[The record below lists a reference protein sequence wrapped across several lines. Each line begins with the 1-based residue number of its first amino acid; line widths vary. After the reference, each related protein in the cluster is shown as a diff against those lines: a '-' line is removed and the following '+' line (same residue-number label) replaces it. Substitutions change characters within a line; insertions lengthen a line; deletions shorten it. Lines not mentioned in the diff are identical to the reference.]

1 MSTARTLQRR
11 KGMSHMAK
19 AATTQQNDFDAVF
32 RALDSACT
40 LPFASWC
47 AHTGGYDRIRLS
59 VSPTWPEGETAR
71 RAICPTSKSADGL
84 TAAQYRFFYA
94 LFSSNWTEKDR
105 RIALKRTLLPV
116 QKPGSS
122 TTAKRAL
129 SNARGASLLLLDH
142 GGASAEAEAPD
153 ATDDLYAHVQRELS
167 QLYLQYAILESERD
181 LVLDICR
188 DMQERVK
195 ERLGKTILDHP
206 KVELYTDKKYWYQF
220 LPLEKSRSFDRTCN
234 RIAQAMGVQGM
245 AEADSELPLVAPRAV
260 PSDAEKPPVPTLPK
274 KADSLSSRSKH
285 PESEAVKYNA
295 KRLIMEN
302 LQDAAS
308 LLLDVRAAEGPA
320 SGFNIKETVPVSGT
334 WLWGF
339 TQGNTSDDARRT
351 LLASDARDKWLV
363 AGLLLAD
370 WLLDCAKGLDDEERL
385 ARIQDAVDVIVERLD
400 GDLGDAPAT
409 GELAA
414 LYDACAPTLLARE
427 SLGSLMAGILYA
439 LVYGAHLERAGLGA
453 SSLQADI
460 GTVWAAG
467 DTPGADR
474 SGTRREPEAIAIAV
488 TIASCPAGVG
498 GTYSPQTCST
508 HNMVRIP
515 KSTAWLF
522 GRSPRPSQTQDVGTG
537 TTVLDD
543 PAISRQAVKLSWDD
557 AHAAWQL
564 EVFNR
569 NGANCDG
576 ELIESG
582 ETVDVA
588 PGTRICLRGSDRNYF
603 LLLSGA

>member
-1 MSTARTLQRR
+1 
-11 KGMSHMAK
+11 MAK
-19 AATTQQNDFDAVF
+19 ATATQQNDFDAVF
-32 RALDSACT
+32 RTLDSACT
-40 LPFASWC
+40 LPFAGWC
-47 AHTGGYDRIRLS
+47 ARIEGYDRIRLS
-59 VSPTWPEGETAR
+59 VSPIWPEGEAAT
-71 RAICPTSKSADGL
+71 RAICPTAKSADGL

-94 LFSSNWTEKDR
+94 LFSSNWKEKDR
-105 RIALKRTLLPV
+105 HIALKRTLLPV
-116 QKPGSS
+116 QNPGSS

-142 GGASAEAEAPD
+142 GGISATPEALD
-153 ATDDLYAHVQRELS
+153 ANDLYAHVQSELS

-195 ERLGKTILDHP
+195 GHYRTTILDHP
-206 KVELYTDKKYWYQF
+206 EAELCTHKKYWYQF
-220 LPLEKSRSFDRTCN
+220 FPLEKSRSFDRTCN
-234 RIAQAMGVQGM
+234 RIAQAVGEQGM
-245 AEADSELPLVAPRAV
+245 AEADSELPLVTPRAV
-260 PSDAEKPPVPTLPK
+260 PSGTEKAPVPTLPK

-285 PESEAVKYNA
+285 PEIEAVKYNA

-302 LQDAAS
+302 LQDSAS
-308 LLLDVRAAEGPA
+308 LLFDIRTAEGPA
-320 SGFNIKETVPVSGT
+320 SGFCTKETVPVSGT

-339 TQGNTSDDARRT
+339 TQGNTSDDDRRG
-351 LLASDARDKWLV
+351 LLAPDARDKWLV

-370 WLLDCAKGLDDEERL
+370 WLLDCADGSDEGARL
-385 ARIQDAVDVIVERLD
+385 AHIQSAVDVIIERLD
-400 GDLGDAPAT
+400 GNSDDARAT

-414 LYDACAPTLLARE
+414 LHVACTPTLMARK
-427 SLGSLMAGILYA
+427 SLGPLMAGILYSLA
-439 LVYGAHLERAGLGA
+439 HGAHLERAGLGA

-460 GTVWAAG
+460 GTVWTAG
-467 DTPGADR
+467 DTPSADR
-474 SGTRREPEAIAIAV
+474 PGTRREPEAIAV

-508 HNMVRIP
+508 QNMVRIP

-522 GRSPRPSQTQDVGTG
+522 GRSPRPSQTQDVDTG

-564 EVFNR
+564 EMFNR

-588 PGTRICLRGSDRNYF
+588 PGTRICLRGSERNYF
-603 LLLSGA
+603 LLFSGA

>member
-1 MSTARTLQRR
+1 
-11 KGMSHMAK
+11 MAK
-19 AATTQQNDFDAVF
+19 ATAAQQNDFDAVF
-32 RALDSACT
+32 YALDDTCT
-40 LPFASWC
+40 TPFASWC
-47 AHTGGYDRIRLS
+47 ARTGGFDRIRLS
-59 VSPTWPEGETAR
+59 VAPIWPEGEAAT

-94 LFSSNWTEKDR
+94 LFSSNWKEKGQN
-105 RIALKRTLLPV
+105 ITLKRTLLPA
-116 QKPGSS
+116 QNSNSS

-142 GGASAEAEAPD
+142 GDASIEAETV
-153 ATDDLYAHVQRELS
+153 ATSDDLYAHVRHEL
-167 QLYLQYAILESERD
+167 QLLYLQYSILESERD

-188 DMQERVK
+188 DMQAHVK
-195 ERLGKTILDHP
+195 ERLGKAILDHP
-206 KVELYTDKKYWYQF
+206 KVELFTDKKYWYQF

-234 RIAQAMGVQGM
+234 RIAQAIGVQGM
-245 AEADSELPLVAPRAV
+245 AEADSELPLVTPRTAPSNAV
-260 PSDAEKPPVPTLPK
+260 KPPVPTLPK

-285 PESEAVKYNA
+285 PESEAIKYNA

-302 LQDAAS
+302 LQDAAT
-308 LLLDVRAAEGPA
+308 LLMDVRTVGEQAL
-320 SGFNIKETVPVSGT
+320 GFNVKDTTSVSGT

-339 TQGNTSDDARRT
+339 TQGNTSDDARRA
-351 LLASDARDKWLV
+351 LLAADARDKWIA

-370 WLLDCAKGLDDEERL
+370 WLLDCAKGSDDKERL
-385 ARIQDAVDVIVERLD
+385 ARIQGATDAIVERLD
-400 GDLGDAPAT
+400 GNLSDTPAT

-414 LYDACAPTLLARE
+414 LYAACAPTLTARE
-427 SLGSLMAGILYA
+427 TLGSLMAGILYA
-439 LVYGAHLERAGLGA
+439 LVYGTHLEQAGLGA

-460 GTVWAAG
+460 STVWAAG
-467 DTPGADR
+467 DTPSVDR
-474 SGTRREPEAIAIAV
+474 PGTRREPKAIAV
-488 TIASCPAGVG
+488 TIASCPASAG
-498 GTYSPQTCST
+498 GTYSPQTCNT
-508 HNMVRIP
+508 HDTIHISKIV
-515 KSTAWLF
+515 TWLF
-522 GRSPRPSQTQDVGTG
+522 GRSPRSPQMQDANVN

-543 PAISRQAVKLSWDD
+543 PAISRQAVKLYWDD
-557 AHAAWQL
+557 TCVSWQM

-588 PGTRICLRGSDRNYF
+588 PGTRICLRGSERNYF

>member
-1 MSTARTLQRR
+1 
-11 KGMSHMAK
+11 MAK
-19 AATTQQNDFDAVF
+19 ATAAQQNDFDAVF
-32 RALDSACT
+32 YALDDTCT
-40 LPFASWC
+40 MPFASWC
-47 AHTGGYDRIRLS
+47 AHTGGFDRIRLS
-59 VSPTWPEGETAR
+59 VAPIWPEGEAATQ
-71 RAICPTSKSADGL
+71 AICPTSKSADGL

-94 LFSSNWTEKDR
+94 LFSSNWKEKDR
-105 RIALKRTLLPV
+105 RIALKRTLFPA
-116 QKPGSS
+116 QNPG
-122 TTAKRAL
+122 TNTAAKRAL

-142 GGASAEAEAPD
+142 GDSSATPEAP
-153 ATDDLYAHVQRELS
+153 AANDLYAHVQRELS
-167 QLYLQYAILESERD
+167 QLFLQYAILESERD

-188 DMQERVK
+188 DMQTHVK
-195 ERLGKTILDHP
+195 GRLGKAVLDHP
-206 KVELYTDKKYWYQF
+206 EVELYTDKKYWYQF

-245 AEADSELPLVAPRAV
+245 AEADSELPLVAPRTAPSNAV
-260 PSDAEKPPVPTLPK
+260 KPPVPTLPK

-308 LLLDVRAAEGPA
+308 LLFDVRAAEGPT
-320 SGFNIKETVPVSGT
+320 SGFNIKETVSVSGT

-351 LLASDARDKWLV
+351 LLAPDARDKWLV

-370 WLLDCAKGLDDEERL
+370 WLLDCAKGSDDDERL
-385 ARIQDAVDVIVERLD
+385 AHIQGAVDAIVERLD
-400 GDLGDAPAT
+400 GDLSDAPTT

-414 LYDACAPTLLARE
+414 LYDACAPTLMARE
-427 SLGSLMAGILYA
+427 SLGPLMAGILYSLA
-439 LVYGAHLERAGLGA
+439 YGAHLEHAGLGA

-460 GTVWAAG
+460 STVWAVG
-467 DTPGADR
+467 KTPGAGKP
-474 SGTRREPEAIAIAV
+474 SAPRESTAIAV
-488 TIASCPAGVG
+488 TIASGPAGAG

-515 KSTAWLF
+515 KAAAWLF
-522 GRSPRPSQTQDVGTG
+522 GRSPRPSQAQDVDTG

-543 PAISRQAVKLSWDD
+543 PAISRLAVKLSWDD
-557 AHAAWQL
+557 THAVWQL

-588 PGTRICLRGSDRNYF
+588 PGTRICLRGSERNYF

>member
-1 MSTARTLQRR
+1 
-11 KGMSHMAK
+11 MAK
-19 AATTQQNDFDAVF
+19 AATTQLNDFDAVF
-32 RALDSACT
+32 RTLDSACT

-47 AHTGGYDRIRLS
+47 ARIEGCDRIRLS
-59 VSPTWPEGETAR
+59 VSPIWPEGEAAT
-71 RAICPTSKSADGL
+71 RAICPTAQSANGL
-84 TAAQYRFFYA
+84 TAAQYRFFYK
-94 LFSSNWTEKDR
+94 LFSSNWKARDR
-105 RIALKRTLLPV
+105 WIALTRTLLPI
-116 QKPGSS
+116 QNPGTSG
-122 TTAKRAL
+122 APKRSL

-142 GGASAEAEAPD
+142 GGISATPEALD
-153 ATDDLYAHVQRELS
+153 ANDLYAHVQGELS

-181 LVLDICR
+181 LVLGICR

-195 ERLGKTILDHP
+195 GHYRTTILDHP
-206 KVELYTDKKYWYQF
+206 EAELCTHKKYWYQF
-220 LPLEKSRSFDRTCN
+220 FPLEKSRSFDRTCN
-234 RIAQAMGVQGM
+234 RIAQAVGEQGM
-245 AEADSELPLVAPRAV
+245 AEADSELPLVTPRAV
-260 PSDAEKPPVPTLPK
+260 PSGTEKAPVPTLPK

-285 PESEAVKYNA
+285 PEIEAVKYNA

-302 LQDAAS
+302 LQDSAS
-308 LLLDVRAAEGPA
+308 LLLDIRTAEGPA
-320 SGFNIKETVPVSGT
+320 SGFCTKETVPVSGT

-351 LLASDARDKWLV
+351 LLAPDARDKWLV

-370 WLLDCAKGLDDEERL
+370 WLLDCAKGSDDKERL
-385 ARIQDAVDVIVERLD
+385 ARIQGAVDAIVERLD
-400 GDLGDAPAT
+400 GDLGDAPTT

-414 LYDACAPTLLARE
+414 LYDACAPTLMARE
-427 SLGSLMAGILYA
+427 SLGPLMAGILYS

-460 GTVWAAG
+460 STVWAAG
-467 DTPGADR
+467 DTPSADR
-474 SGTRREPEAIAIAV
+474 PGTRREPEAIAV
-488 TIASCPAGVG
+488 TIASCPAGAG
-498 GTYSPQTCST
+498 DTYSPQTCST

-522 GRSPRPSQTQDVGTG
+522 GRSPRPSQAQDAATG
-537 TTVLDD
+537 ATVLDD
-543 PAISRQAVKLSWDD
+543 PAISRQAVKLYWDGT
-557 AHAAWQL
+557 HAVWQL

-576 ELIESG
+576 ELVESG

>member
-1 MSTARTLQRR
+1 
-11 KGMSHMAK
+11 MAK
-19 AATTQQNDFDAVF
+19 ATTTQQNDFDAVF
-32 RALDSACT
+32 RALDSACA

-47 AHTGGYDRIRLS
+47 ARAGGYDRIRLS
-59 VSPTWPEGETAR
+59 VSPIWPEGDTATR
-71 RAICPTSKSADGL
+71 TICPTSKSAEGI

-94 LFSSNWTEKDR
+94 LFSSNWKEKDR

-116 QKPGSS
+116 QNPGTSA
-122 TTAKRAL
+122 TAKRAL

-142 GGASAEAEAPD
+142 GDSPAAAEAPD
-153 ATDDLYAHVQRELS
+153 ATDDLYAHVHRELS

-188 DMQERVK
+188 DMQAHVK

-206 KVELYTDKKYWYQF
+206 EVELYTDKKYWYQF

-234 RIAQAMGVQGM
+234 RIAQALGVQGM
-245 AEADSELPLVAPRAV
+245 AEADSELPLVTPRAV

-302 LQDAAS
+302 LQDAAT
-308 LLLDVRAAEGPA
+308 LLMDVRTAGEQTI
-320 SGFNIKETVPVSGT
+320 GFTIKDTVSVSGT

-339 TQGNTSDDARRT
+339 TQGNTADSARRPLLAPDARE
-351 LLASDARDKWLV
+351 KWLA

-370 WLLDCAKGLDDEERL
+370 WLLDSAKGADDDECL
-385 ARIQDAVDVIVERLD
+385 ACIASSVESIVERLD
-400 GDLGDAPAT
+400 GAPGADAT

-427 SLGSLMAGILYA
+427 SLGPLMAGILYSLA
-439 LVYGAHLERAGLGA
+439 YGAHLERAGLGA

-474 SGTRREPEAIAIAV
+474 SGTRREPEAIAV

-522 GRSPRPSQTQDVGTG
+522 GRSPRPSQAQDVDTG

-543 PAISRQAVKLSWDD
+543 PAISRLAVKLSWDD

-588 PGTRICLRGSDRNYF
+588 PGTRIYLRGSDRNYF

>member
-1 MSTARTLQRR
+1 
-11 KGMSHMAK
+11 MAK
-19 AATTQQNDFDAVF
+19 AATTQQNKFDTVF
-32 RALDSACT
+32 RTLDSACT

-47 AHTGGYDRIRLS
+47 ARIEGYDRIRLS
-59 VSPTWPEGETAR
+59 VSPIWPEGEAAT
-71 RAICPTSKSADGL
+71 RAICPTAQSAKGL

-94 LFSSNWTEKDR
+94 LFSGNWKVKDR
-105 RIALKRTLLPV
+105 WIALKRTLLST
-116 QKPGSS
+116 QNPGTSVA
-122 TTAKRAL
+122 AKRSL

-142 GGASAEAEAPD
+142 GGISATPEALD
-153 ATDDLYAHVQRELS
+153 ANDLYAHVQSELS

-195 ERLGKTILDHP
+195 GHYRTTILDHP
-206 KVELYTDKKYWYQF
+206 EAELCTHKKYWYQF
-220 LPLEKSRSFDRTCN
+220 FPLEKSRSFDRTCN
-234 RIAQAMGVQGM
+234 RIAQAVGEQGM
-245 AEADSELPLVAPRAV
+245 AEADSELPLVTPRAV
-260 PSDAEKPPVPTLPK
+260 PSGTEKAPVPTLPK

-285 PESEAVKYNA
+285 PEIEAVKYNA

-302 LQDAAS
+302 LQDSAS
-308 LLLDVRAAEGPA
+308 LLLDIRTAEGPA
-320 SGFNIKETVPVSGT
+320 SGFCTKETVPVSGT

-351 LLASDARDKWLV
+351 LLAPDARDKWLV

-370 WLLDCAKGLDDEERL
+370 WLLDCADGSDDEERL
-385 ARIQDAVDVIVERLD
+385 ARIQGAVDAIVERLD
-400 GDLGDAPAT
+400 GDLGDAPTT

-414 LYDACAPTLLARE
+414 LYDACTPTLMARK
-427 SLGSLMAGILYA
+427 SLGPLMAGILYS

-460 GTVWAAG
+460 GTVWTAG
-467 DTPGADR
+467 DTPSADR
-474 SGTRREPEAIAIAV
+474 PGTRREPEAIAV

-508 HNMVRIP
+508 QNMVRIP

-522 GRSPRPSQTQDVGTG
+522 GRSPRPSQTQDVDTG

-588 PGTRICLRGSDRNYF
+588 PGTRICLRGSERNYF
-603 LLLSGA
+603 LLFSGA

>member
-1 MSTARTLQRR
+1 
-11 KGMSHMAK
+11 MAK
-19 AATTQQNDFDAVF
+19 ATAAQQNDFDAVF
-32 RALDSACT
+32 YALDDTCT
-40 LPFASWC
+40 TPFASWC
-47 AHTGGYDRIRLS
+47 AHTGGFDRIRLS
-59 VSPTWPEGETAR
+59 VAPIWPEGEAATR
-71 RAICPTSKSADGL
+71 VICPTAKSADGL

-94 LFSSNWTEKDR
+94 LFSSNWKEKDR
-105 RIALKRTLLPV
+105 RIALKRTLLPA
-116 QKPGSS
+116 QNSNSS

-142 GGASAEAEAPD
+142 GDSPAAAEAPD
-153 ATDDLYAHVQRELS
+153 ATDNLYAHVQRELS

-188 DMQERVK
+188 DMQAHVK

-206 KVELYTDKKYWYQF
+206 EVELYTDKKYWYQF

-234 RIAQAMGVQGM
+234 RIAQAIGVQGM
-245 AEADSELPLVAPRAV
+245 AEADSEFPLVAPRTAPSNAV
-260 PSDAEKPPVPTLPK
+260 KPPVPTLPK

-285 PESEAVKYNA
+285 PESEAIKYNT

-302 LQDAAS
+302 LQDAAT
-308 LLLDVRAAEGPA
+308 LLMDVRTVGEQAL
-320 SGFNIKETVPVSGT
+320 GFNVKDTTSVSGT

-351 LLASDARDKWLV
+351 LLAPDARDKWV
-363 AGLLLAD
+363 AAGLLLAD
-370 WLLDCAKGLDDEERL
+370 WLLDCAKGSDDKERL
-385 ARIQDAVDVIVERLD
+385 ARIQSVTGAIVERLD
-400 GDLGDAPAT
+400 GNLSDTLAT

-414 LYDACAPTLLARE
+414 LHVACAPTLESRE
-427 SLGSLMAGILYA
+427 TLGSLMAGILYA
-439 LVYGAHLERAGLGA
+439 LVYGTYLEQAGLGA

-460 GTVWAAG
+460 STVWAAG
-467 DTPGADR
+467 DTPSVDR
-474 SGTRREPEAIAIAV
+474 PGTRREPKAIAV
-488 TIASCPAGVG
+488 TIASCPAGAG

-508 HNMVRIP
+508 HSMVRIP
-515 KSTAWLF
+515 KAAAWLF
-522 GRSPRPSQTQDVGTG
+522 GRSPRPSQAQDVDTG

-543 PAISRQAVKLSWDD
+543 PAISRLAVKLSWDD
-557 AHAAWQL
+557 THAVWQL

-588 PGTRICLRGSDRNYF
+588 PGTRICLRGSERNYF

>member
-1 MSTARTLQRR
+1 
-11 KGMSHMAK
+11 MAK

-47 AHTGGYDRIRLS
+47 ARTGGHDRIRLS
-59 VSPTWPEGETAR
+59 VSPIWPEGDTAT
-71 RAICPTSKSADGL
+71 RAICPTAKSADGL

-94 LFSSNWTEKDR
+94 LFSSNWKEKDR

-116 QKPGSS
+116 QNPGSS

-142 GGASAEAEAPD
+142 GDSPAAAEAPD
-153 ATDDLYAHVQRELS
+153 ATDNLYAHVQRELS

-195 ERLGKTILDHP
+195 GRLGKAILDHP
-206 KVELYTDKKYWYQF
+206 EAELYTDKKYWYQF

-234 RIAQAMGVQGM
+234 RIAQAIGVQGM
-245 AEADSELPLVAPRAV
+245 AEADSELPLVAPRTAPSNAV
-260 PSDAEKPPVPTLPK
+260 KPPVPTLPK

-285 PESEAVKYNA
+285 PESEAIKYNA

-302 LQDAAS
+302 LQDAAT
-308 LLLDVRAAEGPA
+308 LLMDVRTVGEQAL
-320 SGFNIKETVPVSGT
+320 GFNVKDTTSVSGT

-370 WLLDCAKGLDDEERL
+370 WLLDCAKGLGDEERL
-385 ARIQDAVDVIVERLD
+385 VHIQSAVDAIVERLD
-400 GDLGDAPAT
+400 GDLGDAPTT

-414 LYDACAPTLLARE
+414 LYDACAPTLMARE
-427 SLGSLMAGILYA
+427 SLGPLMAGILYSLA
-439 LVYGAHLERAGLGA
+439 YGAHLEQAGLGA

-460 GTVWAAG
+460 STVWAAG
-467 DTPGADR
+467 DTPNANQG
-474 SGTRREPEAIAIAV
+474 STPCELKAIAV
-488 TIASCPAGVG
+488 TIASCPASAG
-498 GTYSPQTCST
+498 GTYSPQTCNT
-508 HNMVRIP
+508 HDTIHISKIV
-515 KSTAWLF
+515 TWLF
-522 GRSPRPSQTQDVGTG
+522 GRSPRSPQMQDANVN

-543 PAISRQAVKLSWDD
+543 PAISRQAVKLYWDD
-557 AHAAWQL
+557 TCASWQM

-576 ELIESG
+576 ELVESG
-582 ETVDVA
+582 ETIDVA

>member
-1 MSTARTLQRR
+1 
-11 KGMSHMAK
+11 MAK
-19 AATTQQNDFDAVF
+19 ATTTQQNDFDAVF

-47 AHTGGYDRIRLS
+47 ARTGGHDRIRLS
-59 VSPTWPEGETAR
+59 VAPIWPEGEAAT

-94 LFSSNWTEKDR
+94 LFSSNWKEKDQ

-116 QKPGSS
+116 QNPGTSA
-122 TTAKRAL
+122 TAKRAL

-142 GGASAEAEAPD
+142 GDASAAAEAPD
-153 ATDDLYAHVQRELS
+153 ATDNLYAHVQRELS

-188 DMQERVK
+188 DMQAHVK

-206 KVELYTDKKYWYQF
+206 EVELYTDKKYWYQF

-245 AEADSELPLVAPRAV
+245 AEADSELPLVAPRTAPSNAV
-260 PSDAEKPPVPTLPK
+260 KPPVPTLPK

-302 LQDAAS
+302 LQDAAT
-308 LLLDVRAAEGPA
+308 LLMDVRTVGEQAL
-320 SGFNIKETVPVSGT
+320 GFNVKDTTSVSGT

-351 LLASDARDKWLV
+351 LLAPDARDKWLA

-370 WLLDCAKGLDDEERL
+370 WLLDCADGANEEERL
-385 ARIQDAVDVIVERLD
+385 ARIQVAVDAIVERLD
-400 GDLGDAPAT
+400 GDLSDAPTT

-414 LYDACAPTLLARE
+414 LYVACAPTLAARE
-427 SLGSLMAGILYA
+427 TLGSLMAGILYA
-439 LVYGAHLERAGLGA
+439 LVYGTHLEQAGLGA

-460 GTVWAAG
+460 STVWAAG
-467 DTPGADR
+467 DTPSVDR
-474 SGTRREPEAIAIAV
+474 PGTRREPKAIAV
-488 TIASCPAGVG
+488 TIASCPASAG
-498 GTYSPQTCST
+498 GTYSPQTCNT
-508 HNMVRIP
+508 QNMVRIP

-522 GRSPRPSQTQDVGTG
+522 GRSPRPSQTQDVDTG

-588 PGTRICLRGSDRNYF
+588 PGTRIRLRGSDRNYF

>member
-1 MSTARTLQRR
+1 
-11 KGMSHMAK
+11 
-19 AATTQQNDFDAVF
+19 
-32 RALDSACT
+32 
-40 LPFASWC
+40 
-47 AHTGGYDRIRLS
+47 
-59 VSPTWPEGETAR
+59 
-71 RAICPTSKSADGL
+71 
-84 TAAQYRFFYA
+84 
-94 LFSSNWTEKDR
+94 
-105 RIALKRTLLPV
+105 
-116 QKPGSS
+116 
-122 TTAKRAL
+122 
-129 SNARGASLLLLDH
+129 
-142 GGASAEAEAPD
+142 
-153 ATDDLYAHVQRELS
+153 
-167 QLYLQYAILESERD
+167 
-181 LVLDICR
+181 
-188 DMQERVK
+188 MQERVK

-206 KVELYTDKKYWYQF
+206 EAELYTDKKYWYQF

-234 RIAQAMGVQGM
+234 RIAQAIGMQGM
-245 AEADSELPLVAPRAV
+245 AEADSELPLVAPRTAPSNAV
-260 PSDAEKPPVPTLPK
+260 KPPVPTLPK

-285 PESEAVKYNA
+285 PESEAIKYNA

-302 LQDAAS
+302 LQDAAT
-308 LLLDVRAAEGPA
+308 LLMDVRTVGEQAL
-320 SGFNIKETVPVSGT
+320 GFNVKDTTSVSGT

-351 LLASDARDKWLV
+351 LLAPDARDKWLV

-370 WLLDCAKGLDDEERL
+370 WLLDCAKGSDDKERL
-385 ARIQDAVDVIVERLD
+385 ARIQGAVDAIVERLD
-400 GDLGDAPAT
+400 GDLGDAPTT

-414 LYDACAPTLLARE
+414 LYDACAPTLMARE
-427 SLGSLMAGILYA
+427 SLGPLMAGILYS

-460 GTVWAAG
+460 STVWAVG
-467 DTPGADR
+467 KTPGAGKP
-474 SGTRREPEAIAIAV
+474 SAPRESTAIAV

-508 HNMVRIP
+508 QNMVRIP
-515 KSTAWLF
+515 KSAAWLF
-522 GRSPRPSQTQDVGTG
+522 GRSPRPSQAQDAVTG

-557 AHAAWQL
+557 AHTAWQL

-576 ELIESG
+576 ELVESG

>member
-1 MSTARTLQRR
+1 
-11 KGMSHMAK
+11 MAK
-19 AATTQQNDFDAVF
+19 AAIAQQNDFDAVF
-32 RALDSACT
+32 RTLDSACT

-47 AHTGGYDRIRLS
+47 ARIEGYDRIRLS
-59 VSPTWPEGETAR
+59 VSPIWPEGDTAT
-71 RAICPTSKSADGL
+71 RAICPTAKSADGL

-94 LFSSNWTEKDR
+94 LFSSNWKEKDR
-105 RIALKRTLLPV
+105 HIALKRTLLPV
-116 QKPGSS
+116 QNPGSS

-142 GGASAEAEAPD
+142 GGISATPEALD
-153 ATDDLYAHVQRELS
+153 ANDLYAHVQSELS

-195 ERLGKTILDHP
+195 GHYRTTILDHP
-206 KVELYTDKKYWYQF
+206 EAELCTHKKYWYQF
-220 LPLEKSRSFDRTCN
+220 FPLEKSRSFDRTCN
-234 RIAQAMGVQGM
+234 RIAQAVGEQGM
-245 AEADSELPLVAPRAV
+245 AEADSELPLVTPRAV
-260 PSDAEKPPVPTLPK
+260 PSGTEKAPVPTLPK

-285 PESEAVKYNA
+285 PESEAIKYNA

-320 SGFNIKETVPVSGT
+320 SGFNTKETVPVSGT

-351 LLASDARDKWLV
+351 LLAPDARDKWLV

-370 WLLDCAKGLDDEERL
+370 WLLDCADGSDDEERL
-385 ARIQDAVDVIVERLD
+385 AHIQGAVDAIVERLD
-400 GDLGDAPAT
+400 GDLGDAPTT

-414 LYDACAPTLLARE
+414 LYDACTPTLMARK
-427 SLGSLMAGILYA
+427 SLGPLMAGILYS

-460 GTVWAAG
+460 GTVWTAG
-467 DTPGADR
+467 DTPSADR
-474 SGTRREPEAIAIAV
+474 PGTRREPEAIAV

-508 HNMVRIP
+508 QNMVRIP

-522 GRSPRPSQTQDVGTG
+522 GRSPRPSQTQNVDTG

-543 PAISRQAVKLSWDD
+543 PAISRQAVKLSWDE

-588 PGTRICLRGSDRNYF
+588 PGTRICLRGSERNYF
-603 LLLSGA
+603 LLFSGA

>member
-1 MSTARTLQRR
+1 
-11 KGMSHMAK
+11 MAK
-19 AATTQQNDFDAVF
+19 ATAAQQNNFDAVF
-32 RALDSACT
+32 YALDDTCT
-40 LPFASWC
+40 MPFASWC
-47 AHTGGYDRIRLS
+47 AHTGGFDRIRLS
-59 VSPTWPEGETAR
+59 VAPIWPEGEAAT

-94 LFSSNWTEKDR
+94 LFSSNWKEKDR
-105 RIALKRTLLPV
+105 SITLKRTLLPA
-116 QKPGSS
+116 QNSNSS

-142 GGASAEAEAPD
+142 GDVSIETETV
-153 ATDDLYAHVQRELS
+153 ATSDDLYAHVRHELQ
-167 QLYLQYAILESERD
+167 QLYLQYSILESERD

-188 DMQERVK
+188 DMQAHVK

-206 KVELYTDKKYWYQF
+206 EVELYTDKKYWYQF

-234 RIAQAMGVQGM
+234 RIAQAIGVQGM
-245 AEADSELPLVAPRAV
+245 AEADSELPLVAPRTV
-260 PSDAEKPPVPTLPK
+260 PSNAVKPPVPTLPK

-302 LQDAAS
+302 LQDAAT
-308 LLLDVRAAEGPA
+308 LLMDVRTVGEQAL
-320 SGFNIKETVPVSGT
+320 GFNVKDTTCVSGT

-351 LLASDARDKWLV
+351 LLAPDARDKWV
-363 AGLLLAD
+363 AAGLLLAD
-370 WLLDCAKGLDDEERL
+370 WLLDCADGSDDKERL
-385 ARIQDAVDVIVERLD
+385 ARIQGATDAIVERLD
-400 GDLGDAPAT
+400 GNLSDTPAT

-414 LYDACAPTLLARE
+414 LYAACAPTLTARE
-427 SLGSLMAGILYA
+427 TLGSLMAGILYA
-439 LVYGAHLERAGLGA
+439 LVYGTHLEQAGLGA

-460 GTVWAAG
+460 STVWAAG
-467 DTPGADR
+467 DTPNAHQG
-474 SGTRREPEAIAIAV
+474 STPCELKAIAV
-488 TIASCPAGVG
+488 TIASCPASTG
-498 GTYSPQTCST
+498 GTYSPQTCNT
-508 HNMVRIP
+508 QNMVRIP

-522 GRSPRPSQTQDVGTG
+522 GRSPRPSQTQDVDTG

-582 ETVDVA
+582 ETFDVA
-588 PGTRICLRGSDRNYF
+588 PGTRIRLRGSDHNYF

>member
-1 MSTARTLQRR
+1 
-11 KGMSHMAK
+11 MAK
-19 AATTQQNDFDAVF
+19 AAIAQQNDFDAVF
-32 RALDSACT
+32 RTLDSACT

-47 AHTGGYDRIRLS
+47 ARIEGYDRIRLS
-59 VSPTWPEGETAR
+59 VSPIWPEGDTAT
-71 RAICPTSKSADGL
+71 RAICPTAKSADGL

-94 LFSSNWTEKDR
+94 LFSSNWKEKDR
-105 RIALKRTLLPV
+105 HIALKRTLLPV
-116 QKPGSS
+116 QNPGSS

-142 GGASAEAEAPD
+142 GGISATPEALD
-153 ATDDLYAHVQRELS
+153 ANDLYAHVQSELS

-195 ERLGKTILDHP
+195 GHYRTTILDHP
-206 KVELYTDKKYWYQF
+206 EAELCTHKKYWYQF
-220 LPLEKSRSFDRTCN
+220 FPLEKSRSFDRTCN
-234 RIAQAMGVQGM
+234 RIAQAVGEQGM
-245 AEADSELPLVAPRAV
+245 AEADSELPLVAPRTAPSNAV
-260 PSDAEKPPVPTLPK
+260 KPPVPTLPK

-285 PESEAVKYNA
+285 PESEAIKYNA

-320 SGFNIKETVPVSGT
+320 SSFNIKETVPVSGT

-351 LLASDARDKWLV
+351 LLAPDARDKWLV

-370 WLLDCAKGLDDEERL
+370 WLLDCADGSDDEERL
-385 ARIQDAVDVIVERLD
+385 AHIQGAVDAIVERLD
-400 GDLGDAPAT
+400 GDLSDAPTT

-414 LYDACAPTLLARE
+414 LYDACTPTLMARK
-427 SLGSLMAGILYA
+427 SLGPLMAGILYS

-460 GTVWAAG
+460 GTVWTAG
-467 DTPGADR
+467 DTPSADR
-474 SGTRREPEAIAIAV
+474 PGTRREPEAIAV

-508 HNMVRIP
+508 QNMVRIP

-522 GRSPRPSQTQDVGTG
+522 GRSPRPSQTQDVDTG

-588 PGTRICLRGSDRNYF
+588 PGTRICLRGSERNYF
-603 LLLSGA
+603 LLFSGA